1 MIRARW
7 AIPAAALA
15 ALAAATPAAAKVMG
29 AEAAK
34 LGGELTPLGAT
45 AAGNESGSIPT
56 WRGGITKPPAGY
68 APGMHHPDPF
78 AADKPLFTITAD
90 NLRRYEANLSPG
102 QIALFQRYPAT
113 FRMPVYRSRRTASL
127 PQRIYDRTIANAM
140 TAMLTEGGNG
150 VMNAAEGIPF
160 PIPKNGLE
168 AIWNHLLRY
177 RGNSLRRASGQ
188 AAPTAAGAYV
198 MVRLDEDVLWAYQQ
212 PGATTATIDNML
224 AYFLQEVA
232 SPPRLAG
239 NILLVHETL
248 DQTIEPRKA
257 WIYNPG
263 RRRVRRAPNIAY
275 DNPGTASDG
284 QRTSDQFDMFNGA
297 PDRYVWTLGDKR
309 ELYIPYNSYKLHSD
323 RNRFDDIVKP
333 SHINPD
339 LTRYELHRV
348 WVVEARLKEGTRHLY
363 ARRTFHI
370 DEDSWQAAIVDHY
383 DGRGQIWRVSEAHV
397 INYYEVPLVWTT
409 AMTVYDLQNGR
420 YLVNGLANEYE
431 MIRFNVPLGRE
442 KFIPAALRELGRR

>member
-1 MIRARW
+1 MVRARW
-7 AIPAAALA
+7 AIPAATLA
-15 ALAAATPAAAKVMG
+15 ALAAATPAEAKVTG

-45 AAGNESGSIPT
+45 AAGTESGSIPT
-56 WRGGITKPPAGY
+56 WQGGITKPPAGY

-90 NLRRYEANLSPG
+90 NFRLYEANLSPG

-127 PQRIYDRTIANAM
+127 PRRIYDRTIANAT

-177 RGNSLRRASGQ
+177 RGKSLRRASGQ
-188 AAPTAAGAYV
+188 ASPTAAGAYV

-248 DQTIEPRKA
+248 DQTAEPRKA

-297 PDRYVWTLGDKR
+297 PDRYVWTLGGKR

-333 SHINPD
+333 NHINPD

-431 MIRFNVPLGRE
+431 MIRFNVALGRE
-442 KFIPAALRELGRR
+442 KFIPEALRQLGRR

>member
-1 MIRARW
+1 MVRARW
-7 AIPAAALA
+7 AIPAATLA
-15 ALAAATPAAAKVMG
+15 ALAAATPAAAKVTG

-45 AAGNESGSIPT
+45 AAGTESGSIPT
-56 WRGGITKPPAGY
+56 WQGGITKPPAGY

-90 NLRRYEANLSPG
+90 NFRLYEANLSPG

-127 PQRIYDRTIANAM
+127 PRRIYDRTIANAT

-177 RGNSLRRASGQ
+177 RGKSLRRASGQ
-188 AAPTAAGAYV
+188 ASPTAAGAYV

-248 DQTIEPRKA
+248 DQTAEPRKA

-297 PDRYVWTLGDKR
+297 PDRYVWTLGGKR

-333 SHINPD
+333 NHINPD

-383 DGRGQIWRVSEAHV
+383 DGRGQIWRMSEAHV

-442 KFIPAALRELGRR
+442 KFIPEALRQLGRR

>member
-1 MIRARW
+1 MVRARW

-15 ALAAATPAAAKVMG
+15 ALAAATPAAAKVTG

-45 AAGNESGSIPT
+45 AAGTESGSIPT
-56 WRGGITKPPAGY
+56 WQGGITKPPAGY

-90 NLRRYEANLSPG
+90 NFRLYEANLSPG

-127 PQRIYDRTIANAM
+127 PRRIYDRTIANAT

-177 RGNSLRRASGQ
+177 RGKSLRRASGQ
-188 AAPTAAGAYV
+188 ASPTAAGAYV

-248 DQTIEPRKA
+248 DQTAEPRKA

-297 PDRYVWTLGDKR
+297 PDRYVWTLGGKR

-333 SHINPD
+333 NHINPD

-383 DGRGQIWRVSEAHV
+383 DGRAKIWRVSEAHV

-431 MIRFNVPLGRE
+431 MIRFNVALGRE
-442 KFIPAALRELGRR
+442 KFIPEALRQLGRR